1 MADAK
6 QNSQVEV
13 KKASTKGGSSSG
25 RKKTQVAITITGRI
39 YITSTFNNTLI
50 TITND
55 KGDVIGWSSA
65 GSAGFKGTR
74 KSTPFA
80 ASSAMETV
88 VRKAVG
94 KGLKTVEVYVKG
106 PGAGR
111 DSALRAIKSGGLS
124 ISLIADITPVPHNG
138 PRAKKKRRI

>member
-1 MADAK
+1 MAKTKVK
-6 QNSQVEV
+6 QTKG
-13 KKASTKGGSSSG
+13 KKAKKSQLTVGNVG
-25 RKKTQVAITITGRI
+25 RA

-55 KGDVIGWSSA
+55 KGDTIGWSSA
-65 GSAGFKGTR
+65 GASGFKGTR

-80 ASSAMETV
+80 ASNAMDTV
-88 VRKAVG
+88 VKKAIE

-106 PGAGR
+106 PGSGR
-111 DSALRAIKSGGLS
+111 DSALRAIRSGGLS